1 MDKIVYLYGLTL
13 SNYIDKDDVLEE
25 YPIYETTLIEFIKK
39 NKIILN
45 SKELIHTFII
55 YLHYELDCL
64 FYRSPKKD
72 IICEANALD
81 KSRLR
86 SETKKLASNIKKLFL
101 NLTKKNN

>member
-1 MDKIVYLYGLTL
+1 MDKIIYLYELTL
-13 SNYIDKDDVLEE
+13 TNYLNKDNVLDDD
-25 YPIYETTLIEFIKK
+25 PIYETILISFIRK
-39 NKIILN
+39 NKVILN
-45 SKELIHTFII
+45 SKELIHLFII

-86 SETKKLASNIKKLFL
+86 SEVKKFAQNIKKVFL
-101 NLTKKNN
+101 DLTKKNN